1 VICSAPEVS
10 MRGELDEQVGFS
22 LVQPAQR
29 VPKDHPIRRIK
40 AIADE
45 QLKKLSPVFDEMYA
59 GGGRPSIPP
68 ERLLKACLLIALYSV
83 RSERQLCE
91 RIEYDLMFRFFLD
104 MGMDDK
110 VFDSSSFAKNKERV
124 LAANVAKKFFEAV
137 VRQAAAHGLMSREH
151 FTVDGTLI
159 EAWASVKSF
168 KRRGKKDGKPPDDPG
183 NPTVNFH
190 GEKRSNETHES
201 TTDPEAKMAT
211 KGNGQAAKL
220 SYAAHVLMENR
231 NGLCAD
237 VTVTQAGG
245 TAEWDGALLML
256 DRQQAAGV
264 RPRTL
269 GADAGYDVRRF
280 VEAIRERGISTHI
293 ASTRDKRRRSWMDGR
308 TKRHPGYAVSQR
320 VRKRVEEIF
329 GWWKTVGTFR
339 KTRYRGQARTGLWA
353 YITAAAYNL
362 TRLAKLLPA

>member
-1 VICSAPEVS
+1 MRR
-10 MRGELDEQVGFS
+10 MRGEDTKQAGFS

-40 AIADE
+40 EMADL
-45 QLKKLSPVFDEMYA
+45 QLKYLSPVFDTMYS
-59 GGGRPSIPP
+59 GVGRPSIPP
-68 ERLLKACLLIALYSV
+68 EKLLKACLLIALFSV

-91 RIEYDLMFRFFLD
+91 RLEYDLMFRFFLD
-104 MGMDDK
+104 MGMDEPT
-110 VFDSSSFAKNKERV
+110 FDASVFAKNKER
-124 LAANVAKKFFEAV
+124 LLKADVAKQFFEGV

-168 KRRGKKDGKPPDDPG
+168 KRRGQKDQKPPDDPG

-190 GEKRSNETHES
+190 GEKRSNDTHES
-201 TTDPEAKMAT
+201 TTDPEARMAT
-211 KGNGQAAKL
+211 KGRGQTAKL

-237 VTVTQAGG
+237 VALTSAGG
-245 TAEWDGALLML
+245 AAEWDGALLML
-256 DRQQAAGV
+256 DRQKRAGV
-264 RPRTL
+264 SPRTL

-280 VEAIRERGISTHI
+280 AKAIRDRGITPHI
-293 ASTRDKRRRSWMDGR
+293 ALSRDPRRRHRIVDKR
-308 TKRHPGYAVSQR
+308 TTRHPGYAISQR

-329 GWWKTVGTFR
+329 GWWKTVGCFR
-339 KTRYRGQARTGLWA
+339 KTRYRGAKRTGLWA

-362 TRLAKLLPA
+362 TRMARLVPA

>member
-1 VICSAPEVS
+1 MS
-10 MRGELDEQVGFS
+10 D
-22 LVQPAQR
+22 
-29 VPKDHPIRRIK
+29 K
-40 AIADE
+40 
-45 QLKKLSPVFDEMYA
+45 QLKYLSPVFDTMYSVT
-59 GGGRPSIPP
+59 GRPSIPP
-68 ERLLKACLLIALYSV
+68 EKLLKACLLIALFSI

-91 RIEYDLMFRFFLD
+91 RLEYDLMFRVFLD
-104 MGMDDK
+104 MGMDDA
-110 VFDSSSFAKNKERV
+110 VFDASSFAKNKERL
-124 LAANVAKKFFEAV
+124 LAADVAKQFFEAV
-137 VRQAAAHGLMSREH
+137 VRQAAGHGLMSREH

-168 KRRGKKDGKPPDDPG
+168 KRRDKKKGQKPPDDPG

-201 TTDPEAKMAT
+201 TTDPEARMAK
-211 KGNGQAAKL
+211 KGDGQPAKL
-220 SYAAHVLMENR
+220 SFGAHVLMENR

-256 DRQQAAGV
+256 DRQQKDGL

-280 VEAIRERGISTHI
+280 VTEVRARGISTHI
-293 ASTRDKRRRSWMDGR
+293 ASTRDTRRRSWMDGR
-308 TKRHPGYAVSQR
+308 TKRHDGYAISQR
-320 VRKRVEEIF
+320 VRKRVEEVF
-329 GWWKTVGTFR
+329 GWWKTVGGFR
-339 KTRYRGQARTGLWA
+339 KTRYRGAKRTGLWA

-362 TRLAKLLPA
+362 TRMARLLPA

>member
-1 VICSAPEVS
+1 
-10 MRGELDEQVGFS
+10 MRGEMKTQVGFS
-22 LVQPAQR
+22 LVQPDQR

-40 AIADE
+40 AMADT
-45 QLKKLSPVFDEMYA
+45 QLKHLSPLFDVMYA

-68 ERLLKACLLIALYSV
+68 EQLLKACLLIALFSV

-91 RIEYDLMFRFFLD
+91 RLEYDLMFRFFLD
-104 MGMDDK
+104 MGMDDPT
-110 VFDSSSFAKNKERV
+110 FDASSFAKNKERL
-124 LAANVAKKFFEAV
+124 LAADVAKQFFEGV
-137 VRQAAAHGLMSREH
+137 VRQAAAHGLMSKEH

-168 KRRGKKDGKPPDDPG
+168 KRRNKKDEKPPDDPG

-190 GEKRSNETHES
+190 GEKRSNATHES

-211 KGNGQAAKL
+211 KGNGQTAKL

-237 VTVTQAGG
+237 VTLTAAGG

-256 DRQQAAGV
+256 DRAAKAGV
-264 RPRTL
+264 HPRTL

-280 VEAIRERGISTHI
+280 VEAVRARGISTHI
-293 ASTRDKRRRSWMDGR
+293 ASTRDTRRRSWMDGR
-308 TKRHPGYAVSQR
+308 TKRHDGYAVSQR
-320 VRKRVEEIF
+320 IRKRVEEIF
-329 GWWKTVGTFR
+329 GWWKTVGCFR
-339 KTRYRGQARTGLWA
+339 KTRYRGAKRTGLWA

-362 TRLAKLLPA
+362 TRMARLIPA

>member
-1 VICSAPEVS
+1 
-10 MRGELDEQVGFS
+10 MRGEDTKQEGFS
-22 LVQPAQR
+22 LVRPAQR

-40 AIADE
+40 EMADK
-45 QLKKLSPVFDEMYA
+45 QLKYLSPVFDTMYSSV
-59 GGGRPSIPP
+59 GRPSIPP
-68 ERLLKACLLIALYSV
+68 EKLLKACLLMALFSV

-91 RIEYDLMFRFFLD
+91 RLEYDLMFRFFLD
-104 MGMDDK
+104 MGMDDAT
-110 VFDSSSFAKNKERV
+110 FDASSFAKNKER
-124 LAANVAKKFFEAV
+124 LLQADVAKQFFEGV

-168 KRRGKKDGKPPDDPG
+168 KRRGKKDEKPPDDPG

-201 TTDPEAKMAT
+201 TTDPEAKLAT
-211 KGNGQAAKL
+211 KGKAQTAKL

-237 VTVTQAGG
+237 VTLTPAGG

-256 DRQQAAGV
+256 DRQKLAGV
-264 RPRTL
+264 PVRTL
-269 GADAGYDVRRF
+269 AGDAGYDVRRF
-280 VEAIRERGISTHI
+280 VEAVRVRGISTHI
-293 ASTRDKRRRSWMDGR
+293 ASTRDTRRRSWMDAR
-308 TKRHPGYAVSQR
+308 TKRHPGYAISQR
-320 VRKRVEEIF
+320 IRKRVEEIF
-329 GWWKTVGTFR
+329 GWWKTVGCFR
-339 KTRYRGQARTGLWA
+339 KTRYRGAQRTGLWT

-362 TRLAKLLPA
+362 TRMARLLPA

>member
-1 VICSAPEVS
+1 
-10 MRGELDEQVGFS
+10 MRGETKKQVGFS
-22 LVQPAQR
+22 LVQPEHR

-40 AIADE
+40 ALADT
-45 QLKKLSPVFDEMYA
+45 QLKYLSPVFDVMYA

-68 ERLLKACLLIALYSV
+68 EQLPKGCLLIALFSV

-91 RIEYDLMFRFFLD
+91 RLEYDLMFRFFLD
-104 MGMDDK
+104 MGMDEPT
-110 VFDSSSFAKNKERV
+110 FDASSFAKNKER
-124 LAANVAKKFFEAV
+124 LLTHNVAKEFFEGV

-168 KRRGKKDGKPPDDPG
+168 KRRGKKDDKPPDDPG

-201 TTDPEAKMAT
+201 TTDPEAKLAT
-211 KGNGQAAKL
+211 KGKAQTAKL
-220 SYAAHVLMENR
+220 SFAAHVLMENR

-237 VTVTQAGG
+237 VTLTPASG

-256 DRQQAAGV
+256 DRHAKAGA
-264 RPRTL
+264 RPTTL
-269 GADAGYDVRRF
+269 AADAGYDVRRF
-280 VEAIRERGISTHI
+280 VEAVRKRGISTHI
-293 ASTRDKRRRSWMDGR
+293 ASTRDTRRRSWMDRR

-320 VRKRVEEIF
+320 IRKRVEEIF
-329 GWWKTVGTFR
+329 GWWKTVGVFR
-339 KTRYRGQARTGLWA
+339 KTRYRGTQRTGLWA

-362 TRLAKLLPA
+362 TRMARLLPA

>member
-1 VICSAPEVS
+1 
-10 MRGELDEQVGFS
+10 MRGETTKQAGFS
-22 LVQPAQR
+22 LVQPEQR

-40 AIADE
+40 ALADT
-45 QLKKLSPVFDEMYA
+45 QLKHLSPLFDVMYA

-68 ERLLKACLLIALYSV
+68 EQLLKACLLIALFSV

-91 RIEYDLMFRFFLD
+91 RLEYDMMFRFFLD
-104 MGMDDK
+104 MGMDDS
-110 VFDSSSFAKNKERV
+110 VFDASSFAKNKERL
-124 LAANVAKKFFEAV
+124 LAADVAKQFFEGV
-137 VRQAAAHGLMSREH
+137 VRQAAAHGLMSKEH

-168 KRRGKKDGKPPDDPG
+168 KRRGKKDQKPPDDPG

-190 GEKRSNETHES
+190 GEKRTNETHES

-211 KGNGQAAKL
+211 KGNGQTARL

-237 VTVTQAGG
+237 VVVTQASGS
-245 TAEWDGALLML
+245 AEWDGALLML
-256 DRQQAAGV
+256 DRQAQAGV

-280 VEAIRERGISTHI
+280 VEAVRERGISTHI
-293 ASTRDKRRRSWMDGR
+293 ASTRDTRRRSWMDGR
-308 TKRHPGYAVSQR
+308 SKRHRGYSVSQR

-329 GWWKTVGTFR
+329 GWWKTVGGFR
-339 KTRYRGQARTGLWA
+339 KTRYRGTKRTGLWA

-362 TRLAKLLPA
+362 TRMARLLPA

>member
-1 VICSAPEVS
+1 
-10 MRGELDEQVGFS
+10 MRGEMDEQAGFS
-22 LVQPAQR
+22 LVQPAHV

-68 ERLLKACLLIALYSV
+68 ERLLKGCLLIALFSV

-104 MGMDDK
+104 MGMDTK
-110 VFDSSSFAKNKERV
+110 VFDASVFAKNKERL

-168 KRRGKKDGKPPDDPG
+168 KRRNKNKDDKPPDDPG

-201 TTDPEAKMAT
+201 TTDSEAKMAT
-211 KGNGQAAKL
+211 KGKAQTAKL

-237 VTVTQAGG
+237 VALTQAGG
-245 TAEWDGALLML
+245 AAEWDGALLML
-256 DRQQAAGV
+256 DRQLEAGLH
-264 RPRTL
+264 PRTL

-280 VEAIRERGISTHI
+280 VEAVRERGISTHI
-293 ASTRDKRRRSWMDGR
+293 ASTRDTRRRSWMDGR
-308 TKRHPGYAVSQR
+308 TKRHAGYAVSQR

-329 GWWKTVGTFR
+329 GWWKTVGCFR
-339 KTRYRGQARTGLWA
+339 KTRYRGTKRTGLWA

-362 TRLAKLLPA
+362 TRMARLLPA